1 VRIRFRENGPYVVEL
16 PPGAKVRLNGE
27 EIPLPKGNLALCRCG
42 GSQKKPF
49 CDGTHKTLGFQ
60 AEAGEIRIEVAQG

>member
-1 VRIRFRENGPYVVEL
+1 MRIRFRENGPYVVEF
-16 PPGAKVRLNGE
+16 PPGTKVRLGGE

-42 GSQKKPF
+42 GSHKKPF

-60 AEAGEIRIEVAQG
+60 AEAGEIQIEVP